1 MPTKDQL
8 QAENDALRAI
18 TAGAAAEHV
27 CSRLAQDNARILAR
41 ARKLALELSELRS
54 IERTNEQDTAV
65 LQRLRVFARSVIDHH
80 LGEGNL
86 SALINIEDG
95 SMPDLRSMLVV
106 YADNKNVRRV

>member
-8 QAENDALRAI
+8 QAENDALR
-18 TAGAAAEHV
+18 
-27 CSRLAQDNARILAR
+27 AR

-65 LQRLRVFARSVIDHH
+65 LQRLRVFARSVIDHN